1 MTRAYATHKDP
12 YAKRK
17 YPLVSVAVT
26 QELRNQIELEADKQG
41 ISVSAVAR
49 NILAQAF
56 GLADK

>member
-12 YAKRK
+12 YAQRR
-17 YPLVSVAVT
+17 YPLVSVAVS
-26 QELRNQIELEADKQG
+26 QELRNRIEIEADKQG

-49 NILAQAF
+49 NILAEAF